1 MAYLYADTSAKVG
14 FRPYAQTD
22 PFGAAHMSGIGA
34 YFYNRPFDP
43 WELHATDTPGLH
55 GLGQNHPFKTQAW
68 QLHGLGQD
76 GGALDQ
82 AVSELVAAGKLA
94 ADQGAAITE
103 GIANFSD
110 YGLPDPT
117 DQGSWANLVGLF
129 QRANNDLKTLE
140 SAYQAAGQPGGPMAG
155 NTAFAAIG
163 QQLLNYRQQYS
174 QLSSQFT
181 YYYTLLV
188 GSAPSGISGLG
199 VIPILVW
206 VAGAAVFLITATVAL
221 YAIHTWSQS
230 VNLSEIKAQTQ
241 QTAANTQ
248 QTLATQLAAAQASG
262 DTTTAQ
268 AITKLMQTNATAA
281 AIGTQNP
288 TLAWIENNALWIG
301 ARLLAFMFVMPATGR
316 RR

>member
-1 MAYLYADTSAKVG
+1 MAYLNADTGAKVG

-22 PFGAAHMSGIGA
+22 PFGAAHLSGLGT
-34 YFYNRPFDP
+34 YYYNRPFDP

-76 GGALDQ
+76 SSALDQ
-82 AVSELVAAGKLA
+82 AVSELVAAGKLTPE
-94 ADQGAAITE
+94 QGAAITE

-117 DQGSWANLVGLF
+117 DQASWTNLLGLF
-129 QRANNDLKTLE
+129 GQANNDLKALE

-155 NTAFAAIG
+155 NATFIALG
-163 QQLLNYRQQYS
+163 HQLVSYRQQYS
-174 QLSSQFT
+174 QLSSEFT

-199 VIPILVW
+199 IAPILVW
-206 VAGAAVFLITATVAL
+206 IAGAAVFLITATIAL
-221 YAIHTWSQS
+221 YAIHAWSQS
-230 VNLSEIKAQTQ
+230 VSVSQIQAQTQ
-241 QTAANTQ
+241 QTAASTQ

-268 AITKLMQTNATAA
+268 AITKIMQTNASAA
-281 AIGTQNP
+281 AAGTQNP
-288 TLAWIENNALWIG
+288 TLTWLESNALWIG
-301 ARLLAFMFVMPATGR
+301 AGVIALLFVMPAGR